1 MKTRLNTVFYTALSL
16 IFSSLLFSCQDDLS
30 SQGSSLVKGEVSI
43 IVDSIPT
50 AIKAESVDY
59 NAYDARSTT
68 KLLGRVKVPEYG
80 SLSCTFLSQLYPSPT
95 LGISDTVP
103 EAYIDSIKLLLQ
115 VPRKS
120 FTGDANTPQQVKIYR
135 LNNQLPADITNNADP
150 SAYCNTSDP
159 AALIG
164 SSTYT
169 LSGLNLTDTAY
180 KNNTS
185 VFIRVPFPR
194 EEALRLVRQYRTN
207 PAIFQWPQ
215 TFAQTFPGIYVEQT
229 FGNGCIGNID
239 QLGIFLYYRV
249 DKKESVKDPETNE
262 MTTTTVIKRDSV
274 CVFTGTPEVISS
286 NVIKL
291 NLSDKL
297 KDMAASGKSIITTPG
312 GYLTD
317 ITFPAKEIL
326 ERYNQNSSRLTVVSS
341 LSMEI
346 PAEEIKNDYGI
357 GVAPYLLMVKKADRE
372 KFFQNNSLPD
382 EVTTFTAPY
391 NVAKKSY
398 SFTTLRTYILSLIEK
413 GEITPEDTEFSL
425 VPVDITSENVTNYDN
440 TITTYVTRCA
450 NYISKPTMTL
460 LDTENT
466 IINFTYTKQ
475 EIE

>member
-1 MKTRLNTVFYTALSL
+1 
-16 IFSSLLFSCQDDLS
+16 
-30 SQGSSLVKGEVSI
+30 
-43 IVDSIPT
+43 
-50 AIKAESVDY
+50 
-59 NAYDARSTT
+59 
-68 KLLGRVKVPEYG
+68 
-80 SLSCTFLSQLYPSPT
+80 
-95 LGISDTVP
+95 
-103 EAYIDSIKLLLQ
+103 
-115 VPRKS
+115 
-120 FTGDANTPQQVKIYR
+120 
-135 LNNQLPADITNNADP
+135 
-150 SAYCNTSDP
+150 
-159 AALIG
+159 
-164 SSTYT
+164 
-169 LSGLNLTDTAY
+169 
-180 KNNTS
+180 
-185 VFIRVPFPR
+185 
-194 EEALRLVRQYRTN
+194 
-207 PAIFQWPQ
+207 
-215 TFAQTFPGIYVEQT
+215 
-229 FGNGCIGNID
+229 
-239 QLGIFLYYRV
+239 
-249 DKKESVKDPETNE
+249 
-262 MTTTTVIKRDSV
+262 
-274 CVFTGTPEVISS
+274 
-286 NVIKL
+286 
-291 NLSDKL
+291 
-297 KDMAASGKSIITTPG
+297 
-312 GYLTD
+312 TD

-391 NVAKKSY
+391 NAAKKSY